1 MDFAHFG
8 LARRPFRPTPD
19 TDAYCATAAH
29 EAAGSVLA
37 RTYADGGGVVVLDG
51 EPGTGKT
58 LVVLRF
64 LESLPAATCRILLQ
78 ATKCSRPADFFQAI
92 LFDLGQPYQGMSEQ
106 ELRLAVYS
114 EMLNALAQDQAVV
127 LFIDEAQNLTGEVL
141 EEIRV
146 LGNLESKESKALLVI
161 LVGQSALRELLN
173 KPESASFA
181 QRVAARARL
190 SPLVHEE
197 SIRYVRH
204 QLRECGG
211 RPEWLITDEALT
223 LLANHTGGIPR
234 VLNRVSL
241 LAFALA
247 EAAGVKEVDAE
258 PVIDALIQLELM
270 PSQPDEHPPLGP
282 KPPRPKLSE
291 DFEPEEANILPHPG
305 PPPARPTPRQSAKK
319 TQPRKPQGKRNVS

>member
-8 LARRPFRPTPD
+8 LSRRPFRPTPD
-19 TDAYCATAAH
+19 TDTYCPTATH
-29 EAAGSVLA
+29 EAASSVLA
-37 RTYADGGGVVVLDG
+37 RTYADSGGVVVLDG

-64 LESLPAATCRILLQ
+64 LEALPAATCRILLQ
-78 ATKCSRPADFFQAI
+78 ATKFTRPADFFQAV
-92 LFDLGQPYQGMSEQ
+92 LFDLGQPYQGMTEQ
-106 ELRLAVYS
+106 ELRLSVYG
-114 EMLNALAQDQAVV
+114 ELLNALAREESVV
-127 LFIDEAQNLTGEVL
+127 LFIDEAQNLTPDVL

-146 LGNLESKESKALLVI
+146 LGNLESKECKALLVV
-161 LVGQSALRELLN
+161 LVGQSSLRELLN
-173 KPESASFA
+173 RPESASFA

-197 SIRYVRH
+197 SIRFVRH

-211 RPEWLITDEALT
+211 RPEWMINEEALT
-223 LLANHTGGIPR
+223 LLANHTGGVPR

-247 EAAGVKEVDAE
+247 EAAGMKEVDAE
-258 PVIDALIQLELM
+258 PVIDALIQLELL
-270 PSQPDEHPPLGP
+270 PSQPDEQPPLGP

-291 DFEPEEANILPHPG
+291 EFEPEEANILPHPG
-305 PPPARPTPRQSAKK
+305 RPSSGPMPKK
-319 TQPRKPQGKRNVS
+319 STRKPQGKRKVS

>member
-19 TDAYCATAAH
+19 TDSYCPTALH

-37 RTYADGGGVVVLDG
+37 RTYADGGGVAVLDG

-78 ATKCSRPADFFQAI
+78 ATKLSRPADFFQAI

-114 EMLNALAQDQAVV
+114 ELLNALAREQAIV
-127 LFIDEAQNLTGEVL
+127 LFIDEAQNLTAEVL

-146 LGNLESKESKALLVI
+146 LGNLESKDSKALLVI
-161 LVGQSALRELLN
+161 LVGQSGLRELLN

-190 SPLVHEE
+190 SPLAREE
-197 SIRYVRH
+197 SVRYVRH

-211 RPEWLITDEALT
+211 RPEWLINDEALS
-223 LLANHTGGIPR
+223 LLATHTGGVPR
-234 VLNRVSL
+234 VLNRASL

-247 EAAGVKEVDAE
+247 SAAGMKEVDAE

-270 PSQPDEHPPLGP
+270 PVQPDEQPPLGP
-282 KPPRPKLSE
+282 KPSRPKLSE
-291 DFEPEEANILPHPG
+291 EYEPEEADILPG
-305 PPPARPTPRQSAKK
+305 PAPRSSSGPSPKK
-319 TQPRKPQGKRNVS
+319 PRKPQGKRNVS

>member
-19 TDAYCATAAH
+19 TDTYCPTATH
-29 EAAGSVLA
+29 EAASSVLA
-37 RTYADGGGVVVLDG
+37 RTYADCGGVVVLDG

-64 LESLPAATCRILLQ
+64 LESLPAATCRIILQ
-78 ATKCSRPADFFQAI
+78 ATKFTRPADFFQAI
-92 LFDLGQPYQGMSEQ
+92 LFDLGQPYQGMTEQ
-106 ELRLAVYS
+106 ELRLSVYG
-114 EMLNALAQDQAVV
+114 ELLNALARGESVV
-127 LFIDEAQNLTGEVL
+127 LFIDEAQNLTPEVL

-146 LGNLESKESKALLVI
+146 LGNLESKESKALLVV
-161 LVGQSALRELLN
+161 LVGQSSLRELLN

-190 SPLVHEE
+190 SPLVREE
-197 SIRYVRH
+197 SIRFVRH

-211 RPEWLITDEALT
+211 RPEWLINDEALT
-223 LLANHTGGIPR
+223 LLATHTGGVPR

-270 PSQPDEHPPLGP
+270 PVQPDEQPPEGP
-282 KPPRPKLSE
+282 QPRRPKLSDE
-291 DFEPEEANILPHPG
+291 YEPEEANILPHPG
-305 PPPARPTPRQSAKK
+305 PPRPISGPAPKK
-319 TQPRKPQGKRNVS
+319 SPRKPQGKRKVS